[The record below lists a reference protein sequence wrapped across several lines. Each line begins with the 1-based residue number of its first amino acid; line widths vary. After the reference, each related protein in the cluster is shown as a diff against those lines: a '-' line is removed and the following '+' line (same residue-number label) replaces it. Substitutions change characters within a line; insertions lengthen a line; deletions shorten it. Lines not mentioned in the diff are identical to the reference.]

1 VARLSRGRVAALSAV
16 AAVAA
21 VVVLVFVVAG
31 RRSDGPPAA
40 TRPALPPARAA
51 ALVEM
56 RPFDRRLCHASALLR
71 PVCPRRVPAAIYPR
85 RGVYLAPHGAPGERY
100 DRFELIAVPRRGRP
114 QHVVLFASRYGL
126 DRVFTSA
133 PRVRLGR
140 PTWGG
145 LRGVLVVDS
154 SRPVA
159 GEHVVFR
166 WRSRGVDYALALA
179 AWKPM
184 RDAVATLRAIVVGK
198 R

>member
-1 VARLSRGRVAALSAV
+1 VVALSA
-16 AAVAA
+16 AAAAA
-21 VVVLVFVVAG
+21 VVVLVVVVAG

-40 TRPALPPARAA
+40 RERTLPPARAA
-51 ALVEM
+51 ALVQL
-56 RPFDRRLCHASALLR
+56 RPFDRRLCHASVLLG
-71 PVCPRRVPAAIYPR
+71 PACPRRVPAAIYPR
-85 RGVYLAPHGAPGERY
+85 RGVYLAPHGGPGERY
-100 DRFELIAVPRRGRP
+100 DRFELIAMPRRGRP

-154 SRPVA
+154 SRAAA
-159 GEHVVFR
+159 GDHVVFR
-166 WRSRGVDYALALA
+166 WRSRGVEYALALA

-184 RDAVATLRAIVVGK
+184 RDAVATLRAIVVGA

>member
-16 AAVAA
+16 AAAA
-21 VVVLVFVVAG
+21 VVVVLFVVAS
-31 RRSDGPPAA
+31 RRSDGPPAP
-40 TRPALPPARAA
+40 TQRALPPGRAA

-56 RPFDRRLCHASALLR
+56 RPFDRRLCRASALLR
-71 PVCPRRVPAAIYPR
+71 PACPRRVPAAVYPR
-85 RGVYLAPHGAPGERY
+85 RGVYLAPHGRPGERY

-145 LRGVLVVDS
+145 LHGVLVVDS
-154 SRPVA
+154 SHPAA

-179 AWKPM
+179 AWKPL
-184 RDAVATLRAIVVGK
+184 RDAVATLRAIVVGE

>member
-1 VARLSRGRVAALSAV
+1 MARLSRARAVAV

-21 VVVLVFVVAG
+21 TVVVLALVIAV
-31 RRSDGPPAA
+31 RRTDETPPAA
-40 TRPALPPARAA
+40 TERVQPPGRPAK
-51 ALVEM
+51 LVAM
-56 RPFDRRLCHASALLR
+56 RPLDRRLCRASALLR

-85 RGVYLAPHGAPGERY
+85 RGVYLAPHGGPEERY

-114 QHVVLFASRYGL
+114 QHVALFASRYGL

-133 PRVRLGR
+133 PQVRLGR

-154 SRPVA
+154 SRPAA
-159 GEHVVFR
+159 GDHVVFR
-166 WRSRGVDYALALA
+166 WRSQGVDYALALA

-184 RDAVATLRAIVVGK
+184 RDAVATLRAIVVGEN
-198 R
+198 